1 MLNIIKN
8 SFIMFYKYLPIL
20 IPLGLIGP
28 VYIHYFP
35 LHPHIP
41 LSLFVLLAIFI
52 ILSNI
57 KDLSRFKS
65 WKFWLVYTIAFLI
78 YKYLYLF
85 ANTFFTKIIAP
96 EIFLYTEFSKLKLV
110 ILVTGTLY
118 YLDFRLTT
126 MLCAVVNGEK
136 FSLKNIYNITNAP
149 YWKIIIFVMITT
161 ITVSS
166 YMLIPDNLTLF
177 TLPDIASQ
185 WYVGCMANCFAVC
198 FYKAK
203 KEGRI

>member
-8 SFIMFYKYLPIL
+8 SFIMFYKYLPVL
-20 IPLGLIGP
+20 IPLGLINP
-28 VYIHYFP
+28 IYNYYFPNTPYVPIHYPIEF
-35 LHPHIP
+35 IT
-41 LSLFVLLAIFI
+41 LL

>member
-1 MLNIIKN
+1 
-8 SFIMFYKYLPIL
+8 MFYKYLPVL

-35 LHPHIP
+35 HHPHNP

-166 YMLIPDNLTLF
+166 HMLIPDNLTLF

-185 WYVGCMANCFAVC
+185 WYVGCIANCFAVC